1 MQWQTER
8 ERENE
13 REGEVEKALH
23 LLLLATP
30 TAPVAYP
37 GAFSDGKLGEN
48 FSAGC
53 SWGNFVLLFS
63 TFDDFL
69 PNRCRYNA
77 KCSYMPASQPATEH
91 TTSTSTRDLH
101 KESLHPPRLLYCLPA
116 VPIAVS
122 FAGHLHAGR
131 QQPSRQAGSQK
142 YIPSTGKT
150 TKALPKK
157 SC

>member
-1 MQWQTER
+1 MADK
-8 ERENE
+8 ERENDKE
-13 REGEVEKALH
+13 REVEKALH

-77 KCSYMPASQPATEH
+77 KCSYMPASHGAHNKYQYKGV
-91 TTSTSTRDLH
+91 H
-101 KESLHPPRLLYCLPA
+101 KESLHPQLQPRLLYCLA
-116 VPIAVS
+116 CSSHCS
-122 FAGHLHAGR
+122 FIRRPLTCRQQAGR
-131 QQPSRQAGSQK
+131 QSEVHP
-142 YIPSTGKT
+142 
-150 TKALPKK
+150 
-157 SC
+157 

>member
-1 MQWQTER
+1 M
-8 ERENE
+8 
-13 REGEVEKALH
+13 
-23 LLLLATP
+23 LLLATP

-77 KCSYMPASQPATEH
+77 KCSYMPASQPASH
-91 TTSTSTRDLH
+91 GAHNKYQYKGVH
-101 KESLHPPRLLYCLPA
+101 KESLHPQLQPRLLYCLPA

-142 YIPSTGKT
+142 YIPSTGIT

-157 SC
+157 S

>member
-1 MQWQTER
+1 MAD
-8 ERENE
+8 
-13 REGEVEKALH
+13 REGEKDKEREVEKALH

-77 KCSYMPASQPATEH
+77 KCSYMPASQPASQGAH
-91 TTSTSTRDLH
+91 NKYQYKGVH
-101 KESLHPPRLLYCLPA
+101 KESLHPQLQKRLSSLACSSHC
-116 VPIAVS
+116 S
-122 FAGHLHAGR
+122 FIRRPLTCR
-131 QQPSRQAGSQK
+131 QQPSRQAGRQSEVH
-142 YIPSTGKT
+142 P
-150 TKALPKK
+150 
-157 SC
+157 